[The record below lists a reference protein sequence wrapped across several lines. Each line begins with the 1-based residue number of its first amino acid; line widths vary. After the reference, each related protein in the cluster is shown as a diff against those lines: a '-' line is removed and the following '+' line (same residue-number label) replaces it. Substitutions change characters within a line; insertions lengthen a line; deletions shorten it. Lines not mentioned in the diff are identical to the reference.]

1 MRSSTREL
9 SAPIVLALAA
19 LAAGVLLIDQIRY
32 EQWVDAAGLAIS
44 LAALLIGIRAV
55 LLAERRHARAGAE
68 AASRA
73 RRDAWLF
80 DHMMGMLDE
89 EREAI
94 AHRLHDGPLQV
105 MAAIRLMADAA
116 RRALEEGDERL
127 ADETLQRLEQHAAM
141 VSDDLRRTTGRLH
154 PVVLEQR
161 GLLRALESLADS
173 VREEYATAAALAAPD
188 GAWDGD
194 AERDLAL
201 YQLAREAAVSAARA
215 GASEVRILVARDGE
229 AVRLVVAA
237 DGAEAALG
245 SRADARTELMA
256 ARAARIGASFE
267 LEDGSTRLVVRA
279 PA

>member
-19 LAAGVLLIDQIRY
+19 LAAGALLIDQIRY

-44 LAALLIGIRAV
+44 LTALLIGIRAV

-173 VREEYATAAALAAPD
+173 VRGGVRHGGGAGRARRRLGRRRRARPGALPAGPGGRGVGRPCGRQR
-188 GAWDGD
+188 GANRG
-194 AERDLAL
+194 RP
-201 YQLAREAAVSAARA
+201 RR
-215 GASEVRILVARDGE
+215 
-229 AVRLVVAA
+229 
-237 DGAEAALG
+237 
-245 SRADARTELMA
+245 
-256 ARAARIGASFE
+256 
-267 LEDGSTRLVVRA
+267 
-279 PA
+279 